1 MASSSQSTMNN
12 HVQSP
17 RVAIVTGAAQGLGR
31 SIAARLFQDGFNIAI
46 NDIPEKSKQLEEI
59 AREIEGDSRK
69 AGRVLVALADVSV
82 ESEVKG
88 MVERVVEE
96 LGSVDVMV
104 ANAGIAPIAS
114 IHDTS
119 TETLDRV
126 LAVNVRGTFLC
137 YKYASEQMIRQGGG
151 GRIIGASSL
160 AGKRGQGMLSAYSAS
175 KFAIRGLTQ
184 AAAVELGKHGIT
196 VNAYA
201 PGAIVTEMF
210 HSMSDQMKNG
220 LAARASLGCHG
231 TTDDIANFVS
241 YIVSDQAKFITG
253 TSPSMVGYISTRDE

>member
-1 MASSSQSTMNN
+1 MASSSQSTANN
-12 HVQSP
+12 HVRSP

-46 NDIPEKSKQLEEI
+46 NDIPEKSKQLEEL
-59 AREIEGDSRK
+59 AREIEGSSGE
-69 AGRVLVALADVSV
+69 AGRVLVVLADVSV

-96 LGSVDVMV
+96 LGSLDVMV

-160 AGKRGQGMLSAYSAS
+160 AGKRGKALIFDIDDRVAENKGLIGIGQGMLSAYSAS

-184 AAAVELGKHGIT
+184 AA
-196 VNAYA
+196 
-201 PGAIVTEMF
+201 GASDE
-210 HSMSDQMKNG
+210 SM
-220 LAARASLGCHG
+220 LWL
-231 TTDDIANFVS
+231 
-241 YIVSDQAKFITG
+241 
-253 TSPSMVGYISTRDE
+253 

>member
-1 MASSSQSTMNN
+1 MNN

-82 ESEVKG
+82 ESEVK
-88 MVERVVEE
+88 
-96 LGSVDVMV
+96 
-104 ANAGIAPIAS
+104 A
-114 IHDTS
+114 S

-160 AGKRGQGMLSAYSAS
+160 AGKRGKVFVLDVVNRVAESKGLINIGQGMLSAYSAS

-253 TSPSMVGYISTRDE
+253 QSVTIDGGIHFD